1 MQIIK
6 MDKSIQDLNKIEAS
20 FCNCSKPNVVSQMDA
35 CILQQKLARAH
46 GMYLMVEQ
54 RSNLNRIPNTPR
66 TNLYQ

>member
-35 CILQQKLARAH
+35 CILQQKLAHAYSRPAAQLALRLCNVIKI
-46 GMYLMVEQ
+46 YA
-54 RSNLNRIPNTPR
+54 
-66 TNLYQ
+66 

>member
-35 CILQQKLARAH
+35 CILQQKLAHAYSRPAA
-46 GMYLMVEQ
+46 
-54 RSNLNRIPNTPR
+54 
-66 TNLYQ
+66 